1 MSLSLKEVATPSSS
15 HSHGEISLKDAC
27 IYGNWNKIALSEMAS
42 SSKVAS
48 SNIYGDNNTPVTS
61 Q

>member
-27 IYGNWNKIALSEMAS
+27 IYANWNNIALSEMAS
-42 SSKVAS
+42 SRKVAS
-48 SNIYGDNNTPVTS
+48 SNIW
-61 Q
+61 